1 MSAIE
6 KIMDLHDSA
15 AVARGRVAYVTPHVS
30 GSMGDEL
37 QEELVVAKEALLA
50 EVTKLQDE
58 LTFYKRRV
66 ELFQQWQNKMGDPER
81 TIACDILANGQMLP
95 DTTGKRYE
103 IGSTQSASSFTD
115 IVSDGGMDPRNH
127 AHQVREPLR
136 VQVIYD
142 LAHRKATRYTH
153 TAQPSEVKYG
163 FSETHLVD
171 LVRAIEARDSGD

>member
-1 MSAIE
+1 MTKI
-6 KIMDLHDSA
+6 KNIMDMHDTA

-30 GSMGDEL
+30 DSMGDEL
-37 QEELVVAKEALLA
+37 QKELDVAKEALLA
-50 EVTKLQDE
+50 EVTQLQDE

-66 ELFQQWQNKMGDPER
+66 ELFQQWQNKMRDPER

-95 DTTGKRYE
+95 DPTGKRYG
-103 IGSTQSASSFTD
+103 IGGTESISSFTD
-115 IVSDGGMDPRNH
+115 IVSDGGMDPRNQVR
-127 AHQVREPLR
+127 QVREPLR

-153 TAQPSEVKYG
+153 TAQPSEVMYG

-171 LVRAIEARDSGD
+171 FVRAIEARDSGD